1 MLFYY
6 TKVQVNDLLTPH
18 LLIEQ
23 VIYWLQHTKNKMK
36 NFFTSFKHF
45 MSFLG
50 NITKCQRPINNTCS
64 EYSDGLKLIKEYRPE
79 LQKYTTSILGI
90 NTLVK
95 YHGLLTILDEYVL
108 TKTGIGDGIHMC
120 GFGFPDTNDCEP
132 SFFTKGV
139 CFNYGYDTELEVI
152 SDQEFVWLIEDTCN
166 IYGNL

>member
-1 MLFYY
+1 
-6 TKVQVNDLLTPH
+6 
-18 LLIEQ
+18 
-23 VIYWLQHTKNKMK
+23 MK

-45 MSFLG
+45 MSFWG

-79 LQKYTTSILGI
+79 LQKYITSILGI

-108 TKTGIGDGIHMC
+108 TKTGIGDGINMC

-166 IYGNL
+166 MYLKCHPADAQQIDLLLNEIRREFAKS

>member
-1 MLFYY
+1 
-6 TKVQVNDLLTPH
+6 
-18 LLIEQ
+18 
-23 VIYWLQHTKNKMK
+23 MK

-45 MSFLG
+45 MSFWG

-79 LQKYTTSILGI
+79 IQKYTTSILGI

>member
-1 MLFYY
+1 
-6 TKVQVNDLLTPH
+6 
-18 LLIEQ
+18 
-23 VIYWLQHTKNKMK
+23 
-36 NFFTSFKHF
+36 
-45 MSFLG
+45 MSFWG

-166 IYGNL
+166 IYANVSPRDNISIIKHGLKIPVDAPDYAVFVTRMANAEQDFMKVFSM